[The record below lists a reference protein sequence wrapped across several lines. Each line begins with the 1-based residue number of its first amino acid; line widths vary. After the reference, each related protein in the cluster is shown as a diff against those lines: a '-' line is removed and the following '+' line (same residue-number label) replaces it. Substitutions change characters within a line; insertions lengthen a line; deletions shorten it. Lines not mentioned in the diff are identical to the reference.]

1 MKGKLFILVVV
12 LSAIFVIA
20 TASSVISF
28 TFTAPY
34 NSVIISDVAGRI

>member
-20 TASSVISF
+20 TASS
-28 TFTAPY
+28 
-34 NSVIISDVAGRI
+34 IILLGAFFLRWLINF